1 MTLEQATDRS
11 ARPDGSA
18 DRPLRADAERNRRRI
33 LAAAAEVFAERGLDA
48 GLDEVAR
55 RAGVGTGTVYR
66 RFPDKASLIEA
77 LFVSRVDAMAE
88 LTERARRAPDGW
100 TGLVTLI
107 TRSVEMHLADRGLKE
122 LIYGDVSVTASMQAQ
137 VVERMRQVQPA
148 VDEILDRAKAEGA
161 VRSDYTVT
169 DLSVT
174 MFMLHGVGKFAVPD
188 QWRRQL
194 ALVLAGLRPDRAEM
208 PLLPGTPLTEQELM
222 DVCAPGV
229 GATGVRRPKLSA
241 QHAERARPE
250 SRSGPLFA

>member
-1 MTLEQATDRS
+1 MTLEQTMDRPNLSAT
-11 ARPDGSA
+11 AP
-18 DRPLRADAERNRRRI
+18 RPLRADAERNRRRI

-48 GLDEVAR
+48 GLDEIAR

-107 TRSVEMHLADRGLKE
+107 TRSVELHLADRGLKE
-122 LIYGDVSVTASMQAQ
+122 LIYGDVSVTASMRARVAEQI
-137 VVERMRQVQPA
+137 RQGQPA
-148 VDEILDRAKAEGA
+148 VAEILDRAKAEGA
-161 VRSDYTVT
+161 VRADYAVT

-174 MFMLHGVGKFAVPD
+174 MFMLHGVGTFAGPD

-194 ALVLAGLRPDRAEM
+194 ALVLAGLRPDDPAV
-208 PLLPGTPLTEQELM
+208 PPLPGVALTEQELM
-222 DVCAPGV
+222 EVCAPGS
-229 GATGVRRPKLSA
+229 GVA
-241 QHAERARPE
+241 
-250 SRSGPLFA
+250 